1 MALHKFKYVGV
12 DERVVPGVVVDR
24 GDGPETLTVKP
35 GDTFEAEG
43 LALADEALFERVD
56 KPRQSRRQAA
66 EPEPEPA
73 PKPEAAAEPEPS
85 NEEQ

>member
-24 GDGPETLTVKP
+24 GDGMETLTVKP

-56 KPRQSRRQAA
+56 KPRQSRKQT
-66 EPEPEPA
+66 EPESEPA
-73 PKPEAAAEPEPS
+73 PEPEAAAEPEPS